1 MARVVLK
8 NINRLRSRWTR
19 SINREPPLLVTGR
32 APGPVHRIYTLLTRH
47 RLGACGHGLQI
58 RYPAIIKNPQSI
70 SLGNMVVI
78 REHAWLNCERRS
90 SPSLL
95 IGSGTYIGRFVHIN
109 ASQSVVIEDGVLIA
123 DRVYIADYQ
132 HAFSDPVRN
141 IIDQG
146 FTTPEPVMIRSG
158 SWLGVGSV
166 IMPGVSIGRGAI
178 VAANAVVT
186 KDVADFEIVGGVPA
200 SQIGTRP
207 VTDSS

>member
-1 MARVVLK
+1 
-8 NINRLRSRWTR
+8 
-19 SINREPPLLVTGR
+19 
-32 APGPVHRIYTLLTRH
+32 
-47 RLGACGHGLQI
+47 
-58 RYPAIIKNPQSI
+58 
-70 SLGNMVVI
+70 MVVI

-109 ASQSVVIEDGVLIA
+109 ASQSVVIEDDVLIA

-132 HAFSDPVRN
+132 HAFSDPSRN

-146 FTTPEPVMIRSG
+146 FTSPEPVMIRSG

-166 IMPGVSIGRGAI
+166 ILPGVSIGRGAI

-186 KDVADFEIVGGVPA
+186 NHVADFDIVGGVPA
-200 SQIGTRP
+200 SVIGTRP
-207 VTDSS
+207 VTSAS

>member
-1 MARVVLK
+1 MGRVALKFNRLTEPMAR
-8 NINRLRSRWTR
+8 SM
-19 SINREPPLLVTGR
+19 NREVPLLVTGR
-32 APGPVHRIYTLLTRH
+32 ARGPVQRIYSLLIRH
-47 RLGACGHGLQI
+47 RLGACGHSLQV
-58 RYPAIIKNPQSI
+58 RYPATIKNPQSI
-70 SLGNMVVI
+70 SVGNMVVI

-90 SPSLL
+90 SPTLL
-95 IGSGTYIGRFVHIN
+95 IGSGTYIGRFIHIN
-109 ASQSVVIEDGVLIA
+109 ASRSVIIEDDVLIA

-132 HAFSDPVRN
+132 HAYSDPSRN

-146 FTTPEPVMIRSG
+146 FTSPEPVMIRSG

-186 KDVADFEIVGGVPA
+186 KHVADFEIVGGVPA
-200 SQIGTRP
+200 SVIGTRH

>member
-1 MARVVLK
+1 MVRVILK

-19 SINREPPLLVTGR
+19 SMNRNPTLLVTGR
-32 APGPVHRIYTLLTRH
+32 APGPVQRSYSLLIRH
-47 RLGACGHGLQI
+47 RLGACGHSLLI
-58 RYPAIIKNPQSI
+58 RYPATLKNPQSI
-70 SLGNMVVI
+70 SVGNMVVI

-109 ASQSVVIEDGVLIA
+109 ASQSVVIEDDVLIA

-132 HAFSDPVRN
+132 HAFSDPSRN

-146 FTTPEPVMIRSG
+146 FTSPEPVMIRSG

-166 IMPGVSIGRGAI
+166 ILPGVSIGRGAI

-186 KDVADFEIVGGVPA
+186 NHVADFDIVGGVPA
-200 SQIGTRP
+200 SVIGTRP
-207 VTDSS
+207 VTSAS